1 MNRRRITAEKR
12 KIVSTLVTSH
22 CYHHPPLQNAP
33 LSKMDDIFNMS
44 APISG
49 HGPAKSKHHISHY
62 PWFRTD
68 SIKTARNNQNSN
80 INKEKNV

>member
-1 MNRRRITAEKR
+1 
-12 KIVSTLVTSH
+12 
-22 CYHHPPLQNAP
+22 
-33 LSKMDDIFNMS
+33 MDDIFNMS

-68 SIKTARNNQNSN
+68 SIKAARNNQNSN
-80 INKEKNV
+80 INKKKKRLAGRKV